1 MTQRFFLLFF
11 LLSCSLVFSQ
21 SSGANYQK
29 KYNSKGKVAVES
41 EGRSIQ
47 KNELDPKQFKG
58 PSAGDSISID
68 MYTIYTIDRDST
80 YVDTTLTIQK
90 EYKMNFLRKDYFE
103 LLPFSNTGHAFNKI
117 GYDFTEK
124 SLLSGL
130 GANSKHYG
138 YVEASEALYYQ
149 VPTPITELFYRTTF
163 EQGQMAQTTIAVNLS
178 PQFNFA
184 FTYKGVRSLGKYVN
198 LRSANE
204 RFEFSFKYQSLSTR
218 YTLWGHYA
226 NQSIENQENA
236 GIDGESILLF
246 ETADPDFLDRSVLDV
261 RIKTADN
268 ILAGKRSFIDHH
280 LNLVPSKDSVRTKL
294 FLGHRFLNESRYYN
308 YNDSGGSDHFGDLV
322 IGRSRISDRAKL
334 KRIKNQIYTE
344 FNTPFTGELRA
355 GIAAVQSNY
364 FFGLEEGE
372 EVSDTVPNQIKATQ
386 YLLSGDWNFRWKGF
400 SMRATLQKSTGGSL
414 LSDEIGVKARYEFP
428 NKAAFTARTSF
439 RNQSPDF
446 NFQLY
451 KSDYQSYNWYNP
463 NLENQ
468 KTVHFSV
475 NLEHP
480 WLGSLYAHW
489 QQLTNYT
496 YYNTTSFQPGYEDPN
511 VDKESILYR
520 PPDDVYIAAPA
531 QADEVLDYI
540 KIRYRSE
547 YKLGNFAM
555 TNTMQYQNVAS
566 HAQAIQDSLVSQPLN
581 VPEWNLRTTLSFS
594 RDIFKKAM
602 YLQTGVTGHYFTKYY
617 ADRYNPLLGDFSRQS
632 DVLIGDFPRIDFFI
646 NGKVQQTRLYLK
658 AEHINTLFTDPN
670 YFSAPGY
677 PYRDFVVRF
686 GLVWN
691 FFQ

>member
-11 LLSCSLVFSQ
+11 LLSSSLVFSQ
-21 SSGANYQK
+21 VISGANYQK
-29 KYNSKGKVAVES
+29 KYNSKGRSAAQSK
-41 EGRSIQ
+41 GRSLR
-47 KNELDPKQFKG
+47 KKEFNPKQVKD
-58 PSAGDSISID
+58 SIVGDSISID
-68 MYTIYTIDRDST
+68 MYTIYTVDRDST
-80 YVDTTLTIQK
+80 YVDTTLTVQK

-103 LLPFSNTGHAFNKI
+103 LLPFSNTGHAFNKT

-130 GANSKHYG
+130 GANSKHYS

-149 VPTPITELFYRTTF
+149 VPTPITELFFRTTF

-178 PQFNFA
+178 PQFNFS

-218 YTLWGHYA
+218 YNLWGHYA
-226 NQSIENQENA
+226 NQSMENQENG
-236 GIDGESILLF
+236 GINDEGVLLF

-261 RIKTADN
+261 RIKTAQN
-268 ILAGKRSFIDHH
+268 ILAGKRSFLDHH
-280 LNLVPSKDSVRTKL
+280 WNLVPPKDSVRTKL
-294 FLGHRFLNESRYYN
+294 LIGHRFLNESRYYN
-308 YNDSGGSDHFGDLV
+308 YIDSGGSDHFGDRV
-322 IGRSRISDRAKL
+322 SGIFGINDRAKL

-344 FNTPFTGELRA
+344 FNTPFTGKLRA

-364 FFGLEEGE
+364 FFGLEEAE
-372 EVSDTVPNQIKATQ
+372 EVLDTVPNQIKTNQ
-386 YLLSGDWNFRWKGF
+386 YLISGDWNFRWKGF
-400 SMRATLQKSTGGSL
+400 SMQATLQKSIVGSF
-414 LSDEIGVKARYEFP
+414 LSDEIGVKARYEFA
-428 NKAAFTARTSF
+428 NNTAFTARTSF

-468 KTVHFSV
+468 KTIHFSV
-475 NLEHP
+475 NFEHP

-496 YYNTTSFQPGYEDPN
+496 YYNTTSSGTGFEFPN
-511 VDKESILYR
+511 DLYL
-520 PPDDVYIAAPA
+520 AAPT
-531 QADEVLDYI
+531 QAAEAIDYI

-555 TNTMQYQNVAS
+555 TNTMQYQNIAS
-566 HAQAIQDSLVSQPLN
+566 KVQVIQDLLVSQPLN

-602 YLQTGVTGHYFTKYY
+602 FLQTGFTGHYFTKYY

-632 DVLIGDFPRIDFFI
+632 DVLIGDFPRIDFFV

-658 AEHINTLFTDPN
+658 AEHINTLFTNPN